1 MVKGDGHEDHPLLGH
16 LVRDIASGVE
26 GRLMAVVR
34 EDLPT
39 HTGISRSSHRSYIR
53 PTAGGREVLTDVANI
68 ELLDGADP
76 GGTSR

>member
-1 MVKGDGHEDHPLLGH
+1 MRGDGHEDHPLVGH

-39 HTGISRSSHRSYIR
+39 HTGIARSTRRAYIR
-53 PTAGGREVLTDVANI
+53 PTAGGREVLTAVANI
-68 ELLDGADP
+68 EPLGGADP